1 MARVG
6 WSMSHLDLEPIDEA
20 KKRAN
25 KLKLENWYRHLSL
38 EDKKKIEDFT
48 ARLSLLIAE
57 LKEERRK

>member
-1 MARVG
+1 
-6 WSMSHLDLEPIDEA
+6 MSHLDPEPIDEA
-20 KKRAN
+20 KRRAN

>member
-1 MARVG
+1 
-6 WSMSHLDLEPIDEA
+6 MSHLDLEPIDEA
-20 KKRAN
+20 KRREN

-57 LKEERRK
+57 LKEERRR